1 MTEELA
7 VLEEE
12 VEDLGFG
19 DDLFAD
25 LPSEVVIAILKQKLA
40 RWTNTVFDA
49 KLDVQVARV
58 IGDKALEKRSTDHLK
73 NTLKAV
79 AYLTEELTKII
90 P

>member
-7 VLEEE
+7 VVEEE
-12 VEDLGFG
+12 VEDLGLG
-19 DDLFAD
+19 DDLFESVPPAVM
-25 LPSEVVIAILKQKLA
+25 LAVLKQKLTL
-40 RWTNTVFDA
+40 WTNTVFDA